1 MSVSIKVAVRVRPFT
16 CKSPLGVNMVQ
27 NSEESG
33 EVQLLKSKYST
44 NRFAF
49 SWAWWTA
56 FNYKKYLTQD
66 DKHYGMAEDMKIATQ
81 PMVYAAVGKKVK
93 AELYEG
99 NAIVLFAYG
108 LSGSGKTFTVFG
120 PDAPDAPEAWFKHM
134 EPYDMWGVFPNL
146 AYEIF
151 ADRKDGWKI
160 VMKYFQNVVDT
171 IRDLMSPVGR
181 EQNYKQGMRKD
192 KDGFTDVEW
201 CIATPL
207 ASWKQL
213 CEIFQEA
220 NGRKAIAP
228 TQFNPMSTR
237 GHCIMTLEVEKP
249 DPSNAAMK
257 QKGRVYVCDLA
268 GTEPAGDVVYAR
280 YKKVKAKDAKGNESF
295 EYVFQGAHADAN
307 KTKQLQDQ
315 GKKINLSLTEMAQF
329 FMKMA
334 QAIKR
339 KKLKPGSSIPGC
351 NSYFLCKY
359 LKDTMM
365 QARTYLFCAI
375 RPEVKFQNYTFSTC
389 GFAKNASVIKLTP
402 KKATVAASP
411 KERKM
416 MAEMQKMQAMM
427 KKMEEDH
434 KKMLAKGG
442 GGGGSSSDAEVE
454 KLKKM
459 LAEKSQALNA
469 QLSSEGGSSA
479 ADEEAKMM
487 ARQKDEY
494 ARRGID
500 LAHFSKDVKEPY
512 FVNLDEDGFRN
523 GRFYYIMR
531 KDITKFGPG
540 GDITPMSFAIVA
552 DHCSV
557 EKKGKTLTLTGGK
570 GETYVNGKVVLDGK
584 KVKLKPF
591 DRVVLASSMCLYRHP
606 GVEPKDKEPPS
617 ADDAAEEYREAIRKK
632 NASQQAAFQD
642 QLKAFEDEKAKFN
655 KQRGDTGG
663 KTASADKIKA
673 AKEAIHQELLD
684 LVPKI
689 KEMTSILKLLHRSFL
704 VCEATMQDSLSTDFT
719 GVPIVKV
726 KIVNQSSGEQIVL
739 DPFEFVKAHTVLNDE
754 VAFIK
759 GALAAHNDYVA
770 PDYHEPVQLLFDH
783 SFQLGTAIFFIEY
796 LIYLFPSEDE
806 DTEQAISNVVSPH
819 QDVGKLEVSWVPLAD
834 EEDDG
839 TKDIPEVGDPSEL
852 IGKPWT
858 YMIKITSASQL
869 NQMCKS
875 AYCQYEFN
883 GETFTTET
891 IESETKAPKFKYE
904 FVHHVDSVTQEFIDW
919 LQKPFHINVF
929 VTPYVSNPPHDKIS
943 SNNEAIVANI
953 TGKKPSLE
961 GKAAEIRSLKK
972 QLAALQKERDQLA
985 KENKELKAKLG
996 GKKKK

>member
-1 MSVSIKVAVRVRPFT
+1 MSVSIKVGVRVRPFT
-16 CKSPLGVNMVQ
+16 CKDKLGVNMVQ
-27 NSEESG
+27 NGEEDG

-49 SWAWWTA
+49 SWSWWTA
-56 FNYKKYLTQD
+56 FNYKKYLPD
-66 DKHYGMAEDMKIATQ
+66 DDPDGSLAEDMKIISQ
-81 PMVYAAVGKKVK
+81 DDVYAACGKKIK
-93 AELYEG
+93 KELYDG

-134 EPYDMWGVFPNL
+134 EKYDMWGVLPNL
-146 AYEIF
+146 AFEVF
-151 ADRKDGWKI
+151 QDKADGWKI

-201 CIATPL
+201 CGATPL
-207 ASWKQL
+207 ESWKQL
-213 CEIFQEA
+213 CEIFQES

-237 GHCIMTLEVEKP
+237 GHCIMTLEVNKP
-249 DPSNAAMK
+249 DPNNAAMK

-280 YKKVKAKDAKGNESF
+280 YKKIKSKDAKGNDSF
-295 EYVFQGAHADAN
+295 EYKFIGAHADAN

-375 RPEVKFQNYTFSTC
+375 RPEVKFMPYTFSTL
-389 GFAKNASVIKLTP
+389 GFAKNASVIKLSP

-416 MAEMQKMQAMM
+416 MAEMAKMQAMM
-427 KKMEEDH
+427 KKMEEDN
-434 KKMLAKGG
+434 KKLAAKGG
-442 GGGGSSSDAEVE
+442 GGGGGGADSAEVE
-454 KLKKM
+454 RLKKM
-459 LAEKSQALNA
+459 LAEKSAALTT
-469 QLSSEGGSSA
+469 QLNSEGGSSA
-479 ADEEAKMM
+479 GDEEAKMM

-494 ARRGID
+494 GRRGID
-500 LAHFSKDVKEPY
+500 LAHFSKSMTVPY

-523 GRFYYIMR
+523 GRFYYVFR

-552 DHCSV
+552 DHAQV
-557 EKKGKTLTLTGGK
+557 EKSNGGKTLTIVGGK
-570 GETYVNGKVVLDGK
+570 GETYVNGKSVENGK
-584 KVKLKPF
+584 RVKLKPF

-606 GVEPKDKEPPS
+606 GVEPKGVDPPS
-617 ADDAAEEYREAIRKK
+617 ADDAAEEYRAAIRKK

-642 QLKAFEDEKAKFN
+642 QLKAFEAEKAKFN
-655 KQRGDTGG
+655 AQRGDVGG

-726 KIVNQSSGEQIVL
+726 KVVNQSSGEQIVL

-819 QDVGKLEVSWVPLAD
+819 QDVGKLEVSWQPLAD

-839 TKDIPEVGDPSEL
+839 SKELPEVGDPKEL

-858 YMIKITSASQL
+858 YMIRITSASQL

-883 GETFTTET
+883 GETFTTE
-891 IESETKAPKFKYE
+891 
-904 FVHHVDSVTQEFIDW
+904 
-919 LQKPFHINVF
+919 
-929 VTPYVSNPPHDKIS
+929 VS
-943 SNNEAIVANI
+943 
-953 TGKKPSLE
+953 
-961 GKAAEIRSLKK
+961 RRR
-972 QLAALQKERDQLA
+972 ALRQCTVLS
-985 KENKELKAKLG
+985 
-996 GKKKK
+996 

>member
-1 MSVSIKVAVRVRPFT
+1 MEQETPTTGI
-16 CKSPLGVNMVQ
+16 VN
-27 NSEESG
+27 
-33 EVQLLKSKYST
+33 LLKSKYST

-49 SWAWWTA
+49 SWSWWTA
-56 FNYKKYLTQD
+56 FNYKKYLPPD
-66 DKHYGMAEDMKIATQ
+66 DPHMQMAIDMPVIGQKA
-81 PMVYAAVGKKVK
+81 VYDACGASIKK
-93 AELYEG
+93 ELYEG
-99 NAIVLFAYG
+99 NCIVLFAYG

-151 ADRKDGWKI
+151 QDKKEGWK
-160 VMKYFQNVVDT
+160 VLMKYFQNVVDT
-171 IRDLMSPVGR
+171 VRDLMSPVGR

-192 KDGFTDVEW
+192 KDGFTDIEW
-201 CIATPL
+201 CTATPL
-207 ASWKQL
+207 KNWPQL
-213 CEIFQEA
+213 CEIFQESNA
-220 NGRKAIAP
+220 RKAIAP

-237 GHCIMTLEVEKP
+237 GHCIMTLEVQKP
-249 DPSNAAMK
+249 KKENPDQK
-257 QKGRVYVCDLA
+257 DKGRVYVCDLA
-268 GTEPAGDVVYAR
+268 GTEPAGDVFYAK
-280 YKKVKAKDAKGNESF
+280 YKKVKAKDAKGNDSF
-295 EYVFQGAHADAN
+295 EYILQGQHEDKN

-375 RPEVKFQNYTFSTC
+375 RPEVKYMNYTFSTC

-402 KKATVAASP
+402 KKATIAASP
-411 KERKM
+411 AERKM
-416 MAEMQKMQAMM
+416 MAEMKKMKEMM
-427 KKMEEDH
+427 KKMEEDA
-434 KKMLAKGG
+434 KKGGKGG
-442 GGGGSSSDAEVE
+442 GSSDAEVE
-454 KLKKM
+454 RLKKM
-459 LAEKSQALNA
+459 LEEKNNAMAA
-469 QLSSEGGSSA
+469 QLNSEGQSSA
-479 ADEEAKMM
+479 GQEEAKMM
-487 ARQKDEY
+487 QRQKDEY

-500 LAHFSKDVKEPY
+500 LAHFSQNVTDPY

-523 GRFYYIMR
+523 GRFYYVFR

-552 DHCSV
+552 EHAQV
-557 EKKGKTLTLTGGK
+557 EKTSSGLTLVGGK
-570 GETYVNGKVVLDGK
+570 GETYVNGKSITNGK
-584 KVKLKPF
+584 KVKLKPW
-591 DRVVLASSMCLYRHP
+591 DRVVFASSLCLFRWK
-606 GVEPKDKEPPS
+606 GKEPKEGEPPS
-617 ADDAAEEYREAIRKK
+617 ADFAAEEYRATIRKK

-655 KQRGDTGG
+655 KQRGDTGQH
-663 KTASADKIKA
+663 TASAAKIKA

-726 KIVNQSSGEQIVL
+726 KVVNQSSGEQIVL
-739 DPFEFVKAHTVLNDE
+739 DPFEFVKGHTVLNDE

-770 PDYHEPVQLLFDH
+770 PDYHEPVTLLFDH

-819 QDVGKLEVSWVPLAD
+819 QDVGKLEVAWVPLAD

-839 TKDIPEVGDPSEL
+839 TKDLPEVGDPKEL

-891 IESETKAPKFKYE
+891 IESETKAPKFEYE
-904 FVHHVDSVTQEFIDW
+904 FIHHVDSVTQEFIDW
-919 LQKPFHINVF
+919 LQRPFHINVF
-929 VTPYVSNPPHDKIS
+929 VTPYVSSPPHDKIS
-943 SNNEAIVANI
+943 SNNESIVANI

-961 GKAAEIRSLKK
+961 GKAAEIRALKK
-972 QLAALQKERDQLA
+972 QLGTLQKERDQLA
-985 KENKELKAKLG
+985 KENKELRAKL
-996 GKKKK
+996 KKK